1 MVTIINLYDKV
12 GCALGWGFTLYM
24 RTVCLVSQSDLPLA
38 HHGSRNQTMSIFEN
52 WTREAD
58 G

>member
-12 GCALGWGFTLYM
+12 GCALGRGFTLYM

-38 HHGSRNQTMSIFEN
+38 HHGSRNQTRSILEN
-52 WTREAD
+52 WT
-58 G
+58 